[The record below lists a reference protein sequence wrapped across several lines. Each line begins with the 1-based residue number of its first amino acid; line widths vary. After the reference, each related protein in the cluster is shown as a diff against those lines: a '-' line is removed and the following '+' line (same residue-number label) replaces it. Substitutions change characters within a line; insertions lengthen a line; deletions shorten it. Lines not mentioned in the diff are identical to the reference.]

1 METTSAAVMAAV
13 GSGMGEY
20 DGVAV
25 MKPGVSPAATT
36 ALTAVSV
43 FFALCFF
50 FIMLF
55 WLEDYIL

>member
-43 FFALCFF
+43 FFPLCFF

-55 WLEDYIL
+55 